1 MFMKWRRDVL
11 FADFPRDSR
20 CINNI
25 KKEWDLFHSYFIVL
39 KWLNLQQE
47 KFKLLEE
54 NKRPLAPEYES
65 NK

>member
-1 MFMKWRRDVL
+1 MIT
-11 FADFPRDSR
+11 DFPRDSR
-20 CINNI
+20 WIDN
-25 KKEWDLFHSYFIVL
+25 KWEWDLFYSYFVVL

-54 NKRPLAPEYES
+54 NKSPLAPEYES